1 MGNWGSVTLGNS
13 GKRPG
18 ASLRTLSPEVEGRWV
33 LEGSCLWL
41 AEDVSGVVTSW
52 YIWSTP
58 TQLSKQVVMGARRS
72 SVYKGVSA
80 TATCYSG
87 QESRL
92 QSQAA
97 GGGMLTP
104 PPTSCG
110 VLREYP
116 ADNQGFRQNM
126 RT

>member
-58 TQLSKQVVMGARRS
+58 RTAKQ
-72 SVYKGVSA
+72 
-80 TATCYSG
+80 
-87 QESRL
+87 
-92 QSQAA
+92 A
-97 GGGMLTP
+97 GGHGCKKKLCVQRSVCNSHML
-104 PPTSCG
+104 
-110 VLREYP
+110 
-116 ADNQGFRQNM
+116 
-126 RT
+126 

>member
-13 GKRPG
+13 GKQPG
-18 ASLRTLSPEVEGRWV
+18 ASLRTLSPEVEGSWV

-41 AEDVSGVVTSW
+41 AEDVPGVVTSW

-58 TQLSKQVVMGARRS
+58 CTAKQVVMGARRS
-72 SVYKGVSA
+72 SVYTGVSP

-92 QSQAA
+92 QSQVA
-97 GGGMLTP
+97 GGGILTP

-116 ADNQGFRQNM
+116 ADNQGCRQNT